1 MSSISYSVV
10 GKDAMDKHSSL
21 FGIFVRD
28 VEKKLIALT
37 LVVNVINI
45 FLHHIC
51 PDKALVCL
59 SISNFLNL
67 VQNLNERSE
76 PSQILD

>member
-1 MSSISYSVV
+1 MSSVSYCVV

-28 VEKKLIALT
+28 VEKKLKAFT

-45 FLHHIC
+45 FSSSLMSG
-51 PDKALVCL
+51 KKLLCL
-59 SISNFLNL
+59 SISNLFNL